1 MDKIERAVKAS
12 EAVRNRGIFSID
24 FWSSPQEEV
33 SVPAVA
39 ADQALPDVTVSGLPA
54 GVTIV
59 RVVALFKW
67 RALENTNVAAN
78 KLAGA
83 QDIQVR
89 TDAPGAWA
97 DAINLLD
104 DMFGIAASTREGGDV
119 IIGALDI
126 KATVTG
132 DDTYNFQWDEAVAD
146 VAALN
151 FNDAQTGLR
160 IYYTV

>member
-1 MDKIERAVKAS
+1 MDKTERAVKAS
-12 EAVRNRGIFSID
+12 EAVKNRGIFSID

-33 SVPAVA
+33 SVPAAA
-39 ADQALPDVTVSGLPA
+39 ADQALPDVTVAGLPA

-78 KLAGA
+78 KLNGA

-151 FNDAQTGLR
+151 FNDVQTGLR
-160 IYYTV
+160 IYYTT